1 MNARSVFLLLA
12 VLGLSL
18 SSALAEPIDTSRFTH
33 PVRLACVGDSI
44 TFGAG
49 VKPRGTMA
57 YPAQLGRLLGKKWET
72 RNFGVS
78 GATMLR
84 KGDHPYHKT
93 KAYTQAIA
101 WKPDVVVIKLGTNDS
116 KHPAV
121 SGGKGS
127 NNWGRKAEFG
137 PDAKHLVADFRAA
150 NPKVEVFVCLPVPAF
165 PGRWNIDGKTVKE
178 EIVPILREV
187 AQSSRCY
194 VIDLHTAL
202 EPHKKLFPDTVHPNA
217 EGATVIAQT
226 VFQALTGKKAPK
238 KIPTVE

>member
-1 MNARSVFLLLA
+1 MNPPSVLTTLA
-12 VLGLSL
+12 IFSL
-18 SSALAEPIDTSRFTH
+18 TVAAVPGAPIDPSRFDH

-49 VKPRGTMA
+49 VKPRRTMA

-78 GATMLR
+78 GATLLR

-93 KAYTQAIA
+93 KAYAQAIA

-116 KHPAV
+116 KHP
-121 SGGKGS
+121 SQPGGKGS
-127 NNWGRKAEFG
+127 NNWSRKAEFG
-137 PDAKHLVADFRAA
+137 SDAKQLIADFRAA
-150 NPKVEVFVCLPVPAF
+150 NPKAEIFVCLPVPAF

-178 EIVPILREV
+178 EIVPILKEV
-187 AQSSRCY
+187 AKTTRCN
-194 VIDLHTAL
+194 VIDLYTAL

-226 VFQALTGKKAPK
+226 VFQSLVGKKVSAKVPAAK
-238 KIPTVE
+238 